1 MRTLA
6 HTPTKYMKIYIY
18 SLFLIVICSC
28 QHKST
33 HLALL
38 DNDIANVDTIIK
50 FPKLKGDE
58 VFYYSDVYSEVR
70 YVQLEETV
78 NSMIGVISKIEITN
92 SNDIL
97 VFDNM
102 SGSIVLFDK
111 NGKYKNHIGHRG
123 NGANEYITP
132 EDVVYDPYNNKVIV
146 WDNKCNLMYF
156 DMKGNMLKKLKLDW
170 YIRTFNILDKNR
182 LIVYMDYSE
191 DLSKTNI
198 GYNYKILSH
207 EGKIDTEFDSYG
219 EDMKDFHPSCKN
231 TFCRYNERLFFQSPY
246 TSKIME
252 LCGKTAKFKYYL
264 DFGEDKIPEA
274 WLCGNNRDL
283 NDKIRKYENKVFCT
297 SYFISDNNIVMNL
310 IRNRIC
316 YLAVYD
322 KKEGTVITGI
332 LGINDIDAL
341 LSSSQVYSVKD
352 NNVYC
357 VIDPLNCEKYYS
369 MIKDVSCPSNV
380 SGGIA
385 EKFSDEMNSILSL
398 FNHNSLLEE
407 YINAIKEKKTILT
420 SKEKEF
426 LKNASSFENPII
438 QICTLK

>member
-1 MRTLA
+1 
-6 HTPTKYMKIYIY
+6 MKVYLY
-18 SLFLIVICSC
+18 FFLIIVFCSC

-38 DNDIANVDTIIK
+38 EDDIANVDTIIR
-50 FPKLKGDE
+50 FPKLKGNE
-58 VFYYSDVYSEVR
+58 VFSYSDLYSEVR
-70 YVQLEETV
+70 YVKLEETA

-111 NGKYKNHIGHRG
+111 NGKYKNHIGRRG

-132 EDVVYDPYNNKVIV
+132 EDIVYDPYNNQVIV
-146 WDNKCNLMYF
+146 WDHNKCNLMYF

-170 YIRTFNILDKNR
+170 YIGTFCILDKDH
-182 LIVYMDYSE
+182 LIVYMNYTE
-191 DLSKTNI
+191 DLSKTDI

-207 EGKIDTEFDSYG
+207 EGKIETEFDPYG

-231 TFCRYNERLFFQSPY
+231 TFCRYNERLYFQSPY

-252 LCGKTAKFKYYL
+252 LCGSDTKFKYYL
-264 DFGEDKIPEA
+264 DFGEDKIPEE

-283 NDKIRKYENKVFCT
+283 NEKIRKYDNKVFCT
-297 SYFISDNNIVMNL
+297 SYFFSDNKIVMNL
-310 IRNRIC
+310 CRNRNC

-322 KKEGTVITGI
+322 KKEETVVTGI
-332 LGINDIDAL
+332 MGINDIDAL
-341 LSSSQVYSVKD
+341 LSTPQVYSVKD

-357 VIDPLNCEKYYS
+357 VIDYLNCEKYYN

-380 SGGIA
+380 SGVIA
-385 EKFSDEMNSILSL
+385 EKISDEMNGILSL
-398 FNHNSLLEE
+398 FNQNPLLEE
-407 YINAIKEKKTILT
+407 YANAIKEKKIILT
-420 SKEKEF
+420 DKEKDF
-426 LKNASSFENPII
+426 LKDASSFGNPII